1 VSATLAAW
9 REEFEEEEAGERSAA
24 PWLRPWQGLLA
35 LFSLGVVGF
44 KLSEEH
50 RPPDEAAAAN
60 RLHSPAL

>member
-1 VSATLAAW
+1 MGA
-9 REEFEEEEAGERSAA
+9 EN
-24 PWLRPWQGLLA
+24 LRPWQGLLA